1 MNKLVLS
8 FIMSL
13 IVVLTGCQSSNH
25 LNSDDQAIMTSNVL
39 TSTNW
44 TLTEINGVK
53 VQGENQDKNIIL
65 HAKDNRVAGFA
76 GCNRFFGSFEAENL
90 VDGLGKLKFYSVG
103 STKMACLNVEINE
116 QIYFNVLSDTVFYQL
131 DDNSLILLNEALTVL
146 AIFKNKK

>member
-25 LNSDDQAIMTSNVL
+25 LNSDDQATMTSNVL

-65 HAKDNRVAGFA
+65 HAKDNRVDWL
-76 GCNRFFGSFEAENL
+76 CWL
-90 VDGLGKLKFYSVG
+90 
-103 STKMACLNVEINE
+103 
-116 QIYFNVLSDTVFYQL
+116 
-131 DDNSLILLNEALTVL
+131 
-146 AIFKNKK
+146 